1 MKKKGFTLIELM
13 VVVVI
18 IGILAAIAIPNFIS
32 MQKRAKEASLKN
44 NMHTTQLATEDFATL
59 SEGFYPV
66 NLATTVTAA
75 NPQIV
80 GNLVSVGGIEPIAIN
95 PVAPCLLP
103 MTMKNPILAANLCG
117 QTLTPAPGWALGLE
131 GMFNCEYL
139 NNAGGQAAIQPS
151 GSDCVNYFIHGYGID
166 SKLAL
171 TLSAGQ

>member
-1 MKKKGFTLIELM
+1 M

-44 NMHTTQLATEDFATL
+44 NMHTAQLAVEDFATL

-66 NLATTVTAA
+66 DLLTAVSAA

-80 GNLVSVGGIEPIAIN
+80 GNLHSVGGAEPIVVN
-95 PVAPCLLP
+95 PIAPCLLP
-103 MTMKNPILAANLCG
+103 LTMKNPILAANNTG

-131 GMFNCEYL
+131 GTFNCEFL
-139 NNAGGQAAIQPS
+139 DNAGAQAILVGVA
-151 GSDCVNYFIHGYGID
+151 GSNCINYFIHGYGVD

-171 TLSAGQ
+171 VVSAGQ